1 MLIKKELV
9 SIPRWV
15 FEMLPNDKIDIAK
28 NCVKEMYLAGFQEGQ
43 HRKSKEVQDMI
54 SKLQNL

>member
-1 MLIKKELV
+1 
-9 SIPRWV
+9 
-15 FEMLPNDKIDIAK
+15 MLPNDKIDIAK